1 MTRERN
7 LRNVLSAFT
16 LIVALLTSSV
26 AVASAQTT
34 PPTQTDPNNL
44 AVTGS
49 GVNALGQ
56 VVNFVG
62 NLDITRFGKQGDV
75 LVAVGRL
82 TGNLTNTVTGVVTA
96 IAPQTI
102 TLPVQVPSTA
112 CEILDLEIGAID
124 LNLLGLVVHL
134 DPINLEI
141 TAVPGAGNL
150 LGNLLCAIAN
160 LLNDGNPL
168 SDIAGLLNRILR
180 ILG

>member
-7 LRNVLSAFT
+7 LRNVVTAFA
-16 LIVALLTSSV
+16 LMVALLTGSV
-26 AVASAQTT
+26 AVASAQTL
-34 PPTQTDPNNL
+34 PDPNNL

-49 GVNALGQ
+49 GVNAAGQ
-56 VVNFVG
+56 LVNFVG
-62 NLDITRFGKQGDV
+62 NFDITRFGKQGDA
-75 LVAVGRL
+75 LVVVGRL
-82 TGNLTNTVTGVVTA
+82 TGTLTNTVTGLVQQVA
-96 IAPQTI
+96 QTI
-102 TLPVQVPSTA
+102 TLPVQAANAA

-180 ILG
+180 ILS

>member
-7 LRNVLSAFT
+7 LRNVLTAFT

-62 NLDITRFGKQGDV
+62 NLDITRFARQGDA

-82 TGNLTNTVTGVVTA
+82 TGNLTNTVTNVVTA
-96 IAPQTI
+96 IVPRTI
-102 TLPVQVPSTA
+102 TLPVQVPSAA
-112 CEILDLEIGAID
+112 C
-124 LNLLGLVVHL
+124 
-134 DPINLEI
+134 
-141 TAVPGAGNL
+141 
-150 LGNLLCAIAN
+150 
-160 LLNDGNPL
+160 
-168 SDIAGLLNRILR
+168 
-180 ILG
+180 